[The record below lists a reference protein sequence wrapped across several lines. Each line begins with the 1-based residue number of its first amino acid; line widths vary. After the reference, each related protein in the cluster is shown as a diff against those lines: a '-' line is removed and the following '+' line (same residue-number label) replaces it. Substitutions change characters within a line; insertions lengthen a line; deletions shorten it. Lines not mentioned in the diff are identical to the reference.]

1 MELVRPLKTES
12 FFLFINIFFESI
24 FLPSIIP
31 DDNFQYDDTSIPKC
45 EDSTSGL
52 CEGGI
57 LTIDGINGN
66 TIWQTWTAFNVFSLY
81 CSEDL
86 NGDTFDDC
94 VASGRGGVSYEKFLG
109 FLYYCLIN
117 LISS

>member
-1 MELVRPLKTES
+1 M
-12 FFLFINIFFESI
+12 
-24 FLPSIIP
+24 LPVSYKSLMYALYLYWFDYHIVFCL
-31 DDNFQYDDTSIPKC
+31 DDNFQYDDSSIPKC
-45 EDSTSGL
+45 DDSTSGL

-86 NGDTFDDC
+86 NGDTYNDC
-94 VASGRGGVSYEKFLG
+94 VASGRGGVS
-109 FLYYCLIN
+109 CD
-117 LISS
+117 

>member
-1 MELVRPLKTES
+1 MDGFVFIYHQRSYAHNEISISIT
-12 FFLFINIFFESI
+12 FLFYCLS
-24 FLPSIIP
+24 

-45 EDSTSGL
+45 DDSSSGF

-86 NGDTFDDC
+86 NGDTYNDC
-94 VASGRGGVSYEKFLG
+94 VASGRGGVSCDYK
-109 FLYYCLIN
+109 
-117 LISS
+117 LISIF